1 MEVKIIG
8 ILCKYMVHIISTK
21 WKTYSAVLLPRL
33 SCGLKIIII
42 KRRGGG
48 TQLTQEVHV
57 ILIWIIELI
66 S

>member
-21 WKTYSAVLLPRL
+21 GKTYSAVLLPRL
-33 SCGLKIIII
+33 SCGLIIIIIII

-48 TQLTQEVHV
+48 DPTDPRSPRDSYLDN
-57 ILIWIIELI
+57 
-66 S
+66 

>member
-33 SCGLKIIII
+33 SCGLIIIII

-48 TQLTQEVHV
+48 DPTDPRSPRDSYLDN
-57 ILIWIIELI
+57 
-66 S
+66 